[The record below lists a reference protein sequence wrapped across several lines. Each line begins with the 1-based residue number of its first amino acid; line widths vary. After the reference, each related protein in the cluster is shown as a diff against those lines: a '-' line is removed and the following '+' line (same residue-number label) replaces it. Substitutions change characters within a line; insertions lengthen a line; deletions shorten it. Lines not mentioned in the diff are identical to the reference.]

1 MKLSVK
7 NMVCPRCVESVSDI
21 LSGMNLPD
29 AEVELGSVYLD
40 RKLSDSEMSVFSD
53 QLRNKGFELIQDRET
68 ELVNEVKSALINYVE
83 HLESEQNPE
92 KLSVFVSGK
101 TDYNYSYLSKIYS
114 EQTGETVE
122 THLIEMKIERV
133 KELLGLGNNWTLSE
147 IAWKLK
153 YSSVQYLSNQF
164 KKVTG
169 MTVTEYKKSDRKSRK
184 SLDQI

>member
-21 LSGMNLPD
+21 LTGMD
-29 AEVELGSVYLD
+29 ISQAQVELGSVYLD
-40 RKLSDSEMSVFSD
+40 KKLSSEEIN
-53 QLRNKGFELIQDRET
+53 QLSQQLQEKGFELIFDRES
-68 ELVNEVKSALINYVE
+68 ELVNEVKSAIIKYVD
-83 HLESEQNPE
+83 HLENDKNPE
-92 KLSVFVSGK
+92 KLSVFVSGL
-101 TDYNYSYLSKIYS
+101 TNYNYSYLSKIYS
-114 EQTGETVE
+114 DQTGNTVE

-133 KELLGLGNNWTLSE
+133 KELLSFGKWTLSE

-169 MTVTEYKKSDRKSRK
+169 MTVTEFRKTDQKARK

>member
-1 MKLSVK
+1 MKLSIK

-21 LSGMNLPD
+21 LTGMNMPD
-29 AEVELGSVYLD
+29 ASVDLGSVELD
-40 RKLSDSEMSVFSD
+40 RQLTETEISRFSERLSD
-53 QLRNKGFELIQDRET
+53 RGFELVFDRET
-68 ELVNEVKSALINYVE
+68 EIVNEIKAALIKYVE
-83 HLESEQNPE
+83 HLESSEHPD
-92 KLSVFVSGK
+92 KLSVFVAEL
-101 TDYNYSYLSKIYS
+101 TNYNYSYLSKVYS
-114 EQTGETVE
+114 EQTGSTIE

-133 KELLGLGNNWTLSE
+133 KELLGFRKWTLSE

-169 MTVTEYKKSDRKSRK
+169 LTVTQYLKQDKRERK

>member
-21 LSGMNLPD
+21 LTGMNLPE
-29 AEVELGSVYLD
+29 ANVELGVVELN
-40 RKLSDSEMSVFSD
+40 RKFTDSEIAIFSERL
-53 QLRNKGFELIQDRET
+53 QTKGFELIFDRES
-68 ELVNEVKSALINYVE
+68 ELVNDVKSGLIKYID
-83 HLESEQNPE
+83 HLENSHMPD
-92 KLSVFVSGK
+92 KLSIFIAGQ
-101 TDYNYSYLSKIYS
+101 TNYNYSYLSKVYS
-114 EQTGETVE
+114 DQTGSTIE

-133 KELLGLGNNWTLSE
+133 KELLSYRKWTLSE

-169 MTVTEYKKSDRKSRK
+169 MTVTEYRKSGEVSRK
-184 SLDQI
+184 SLDAI